1 VYRKIV
7 NVRPDQYR
15 QRKAEVREQE
25 NDFIFF
31 YKRER
36 EDMK

>member
-7 NVRPDQYR
+7 NVGPDQYR

-31 YKRER
+31 TKEK
-36 EDMK
+36 EKI